1 MRNKV
6 DKMSNKSNSL
16 KRLLEKQAEK
26 RMEYLHPVRPTKN
39 AESLKRAEREFE
51 REIIQYYARKEA
63 EKAENRGTTAR
74 GTGSRGVRSLRKAM
88 TKKNKTGGRRRT
100 RSR

>member
-39 AESLKRAEREFE
+39 AESLKRAEREFK
-51 REIIQYYARKEA
+51 REINQYYAGKEA
-63 EKAENRGTTAR
+63 EKAKSRGTTAH

>member
-1 MRNKV
+1 
-6 DKMSNKSNSL
+6 MSNKSNSL
-16 KRLLEKQAEK
+16 KRLLEEQAEK

-39 AESLKRAEREFE
+39 AESLKRAEKEFE

-63 EKAENRGTTAR
+63 EKAKSRGTTAH

-88 TKKNKTGGRRRT
+88 SMSRKNKTGGRRRT